1 MLALINQNVF
11 SCSLKFD
18 IKGNKF
24 LQDFI
29 LKNVKNDAYAQP
41 LSSLVRSLSNVS
53 LLHVI
58 SKYSIKRPAK

>member
-1 MLALINQNVF
+1 MFFRVPWSLI
-11 SCSLKFD
+11 L
-18 IKGNKF
+18 KGNKF

-41 LSSLVRSLSNVS
+41 LSSLVRPLSNVS